1 MPGLS
6 RNWSRFRTSVALPL
20 CMSLIAGT
28 AVAQNAAGPQWS
40 NPEPT
45 WSQGPAP
52 AAQAEVAQ
60 PFDDVLSEIAFQ
72 EAIAAF
78 DLHEYAG
85 SLSLLER
92 IPQRTAAQEYYRGL
106 CLLRLKRYAEASL
119 ILGELSRSPSAPDEL
134 KLDASIALLKTGN
147 ASQAAAKLQG
157 LVNTNPEDGHA
168 RFFHAVALYEEG
180 QSAAAEAEMNLAVS
194 YDESLASYQELYRD
208 YDQRLGA
215 AAVGPAMSVRAP
227 NASRNWNVSL
237 LTGYEY
243 DNNVPQS
250 PQFSGLGSNFER
262 EDSAWIV
269 GLFGDYRFIQE
280 ADQVLGAY
288 VSAYSNFHSELT
300 DFDVQSYSGG
310 GYWNR
315 AFGDW
320 IVGANYQFGE
330 TLLDKEQFAT
340 NHRFTPSATYRWGD
354 CGHTTAYYE
363 YENLELES
371 LALIPAQVR
380 SGDTNA
386 LGVTHAMYIGPQDLG
401 RVFFGYRYG
410 DTDAD
415 GSDFDMQSNM
425 VSARVEYPI
434 YQDLVFDIGARYFW
448 DEYESPN
455 SLDFADRSRED
466 TRVEIRTGLQ
476 KLINKNLSL
485 RLDYTYVD
493 SNSNVAN
500 LFGVEFYSY
509 QRHVVNA
516 LLIYDF

>member
-1 MPGLS
+1 M
-6 RNWSRFRTSVALPL
+6 WSTFWVRLTVPL
-20 CMSLIAGT
+20 CLSVFAGT
-28 AVAQNAAGPQWS
+28 AVAQ
-40 NPEPT
+40 T
-45 WSQGPAP
+45 
-52 AAQAEVAQ
+52 EVAAPQ

-72 EAIAAF
+72 EVIAAF
-78 DLHEYAG
+78 DQHDYAG
-85 SLSLLER
+85 ALGMLER

-106 CLLRLKRYAEASL
+106 CLLRLKRYAEASQ
-119 ILGELSRSPSAPDEL
+119 ILGALSQSPSAPVEL
-134 KLDASIALLKTGN
+134 KLDASIARLKAGDT
-147 ASQAAAKLQG
+147 SQAAADLKG
-157 LVNTNPEDGHA
+157 LVDSNPEDGHA
-168 RFFHAVALYEEG
+168 RFFHGVALYEQGRPDE
-180 QSAAAEAEMNLAVS
+180 AKAEMNLAVS
-194 YDESLASYQELYRD
+194 YQPELQQYQELYRD

-215 AAVGPAMSVRAP
+215 AALGPAMSARASD
-227 NASRNWNVSL
+227 ASRNWNLSI

-243 DNNVPQS
+243 DSNVPQS
-250 PQFSGLGSNFER
+250 PEFSGLGSNFER
-262 EDSAWIV
+262 EDSAGIL

-280 ADQVLGAY
+280 ADQVLGVYA
-288 VSAYSNFHSELT
+288 SAYTNWHYELT

-340 NHRFTPSATYRWGD
+340 NHRLTPSVTYRWCD
-354 CGHTTAYYE
+354 SGHTTAYYE

-401 RVFFGYRYG
+401 RVYFGYRYG

-415 GSDFDMQSNM
+415 GSDFDMQSSM
-425 VSARVEYPI
+425 VNARIEYPI
-434 YQDLVFDIGARYFW
+434 YQDLVWDLGARYFW

-455 SLDFADRSRED
+455 SLDFFDRVRED
-466 TRVEIRTGLQ
+466 DRVEIRTGLQ
-476 KLINKNLSL
+476 KLINENVSL

-509 QRHVVNA
+509 QRHVLNA